1 MTTSWKCAECGFV
14 NFTSETNCKRCGAAA
29 ATAGV
34 EAPPPP
40 TGIVL
45 EDGYVL
51 PPPPAIGGI
60 WRDKSTL
67 VMTKDASLPDRC
79 VKCNAPANGLRLKR
93 RLAWHYPVLYLVIF
107 FAVLIYVIL
116 AAILSKRATVYL
128 GLCNQHLQRRRK
140 QKAIGW
146 LLLTIGVVVPILAIA
161 YDYPVLALLGFATLI
176 FAAVWLIFV
185 SRVVAVRKIDDHL
198 VWLNGINS
206 DYLAQLPAWQNQV

>member
-1 MTTSWKCAECGFV
+1 MTSWKCAACGLV
-14 NFTSETNCKRCGAAA
+14 NLGSENNCKRCGAAA
-29 ATAGV
+29 ATTGV

-51 PPPPAIGGI
+51 PLPPAIGSI

-79 VKCNAPANGLRLKR
+79 VKCNAPANGVRLKR
-93 RLAWHYPVLYLVIF
+93 MLAWHSPVLYLVIF

-116 AAILSKRATVYL
+116 AAILSKRATVYI
-128 GLCNQHLQRRRK
+128 GLCNQHFQRRRK
-140 QKAIGW
+140 QKVIGW
-146 LLLTIGVVVPILAIA
+146 LLLAIGVVVPILAIA
-161 YDYPVLALLGFATLI
+161 YDYPILGLLGFAVFL
-176 FAAVWLIFV
+176 FAVIWLVVV
-185 SRVVAVRKIDDHL
+185 SRVVVVKKIDDQL

-206 DYLAQLPAWQNQV
+206 NYLAQFPAWQNQI